1 MKYSWGLCVCGEMVE
16 GLDGLEVMQGYGC
29 WCMEVCLM
37 RKWRDIWL
45 VGFIVKMLQNNGQV
59 IHMCDTAEHFFGWKT
74 YRPSRFIGMTA
85 H

>member
-1 MKYSWGLCVCGEMVE
+1 
-16 GLDGLEVMQGYGC
+16 
-29 WCMEVCLM
+29 M

-59 IHMCDTAEHFFGWKT
+59 IHMCDTTEHFFGWKT
-74 YRPSRFIGMTA
+74 YRPSHFIGMTA